1 MGVVAAVVGVAAV
14 SQREED
20 KAGRMIDRMDKAMLA
35 LQAAGT
41 ARKLY
46 GVEHAAVTRQ
56 VDLAL
61 ETLAGMLAERAG
73 LRLVRL
79 EQSLVFDDVEL
90 PSSATLAQALTPRL
104 AAHGIEWLE
113 FRAGLPRAEL
123 VTLLEQLE
131 RTPATNVLRGGTTHI
146 KLGQVGRRPAA
157 SAASI
162 EIADAD
168 AIANADAAAVLASL
182 DGSSSGSGNLTGHAA
197 GGGAGVVMTLD
208 DMVRQFRAA
217 WESMRRTAGG
227 GDSGRAAERPDQRL
241 GELVETIRLAVAVGS
256 DVCAQLAR
264 VKNHDEYTF
273 VHTVNVAILSAALG
287 EAIGMRPNQVFDL
300 TLAALLHDVGK
311 QHTPLAI
318 LNKPG
323 KLDDGERQQME
334 QHATVGAALLLARRG
349 VPDVA
354 PIVAMEH
361 HANVDGTGY
370 PRLRRNTRPHVASQI
385 VHVADVFDAL
395 RTHRPYRAAMDETR
409 VRAILM
415 DGAGKQFDAALLDL
429 FLNRVITPPQARGP
443 QRASA

>member
-1 MGVVAAVVGVAAV
+1 
-14 SQREED
+14 
-20 KAGRMIDRMDKAMLA
+20 
-35 LQAAGT
+35 
-41 ARKLY
+41 
-46 GVEHAAVTRQ
+46 
-56 VDLAL
+56 
-61 ETLAGMLAERAG
+61 
-73 LRLVRL
+73 
-79 EQSLVFDDVEL
+79 
-90 PSSATLAQALTPRL
+90 
-104 AAHGIEWLE
+104 
-113 FRAGLPRAEL
+113 
-123 VTLLEQLE
+123 
-131 RTPATNVLRGGTTHI
+131 VLRGGTAHL
-146 KLGQVGRRPAA
+146 KLGQVGRRSAA
-157 SAASI
+157 AASI

-168 AIANADAAAVLASL
+168 AIANADAAAVLASI
-182 DGSSSGSGNLTGHAA
+182 
-197 GGGAGVVMTLD
+197 GGGSIAPAGRSSTGGGGTAMSMD
-208 DMVRQFRAA
+208 EMVRQFRAA
-217 WESMRRTAGG
+217 WESLRRTAADGANIV
-227 GDSGRAAERPDQRL
+227 RPAERPDQRL

-287 EAIGMRPNQVFDL
+287 EAVGMRPNQVFDL

-334 QHATVGAALLLARRG
+334 QHASVGAALLLARRG

-370 PRLRRNTRPHVASQI
+370 PRMRRNARPHVASQI